1 MLKVKVITVCFL
13 WSLCYPFI
21 SVALGDSPPLLLAFM
36 RSILAGVTLLV
47 FSAKSPAGII
57 PRGWPIWRSIII
69 IGIGYTSLGF
79 SGMFLGGSLV
89 SPGLATVIAN
99 SQPMIAVGLAYL
111 TTVERV
117 TSRQLT
123 VLTIGLVGI
132 SVIVFPSL
140 LHDQENITIGGV
152 GFVLM
157 GAFGVALGNVWLK
170 KVASASNILTLS
182 AWQLIVGSIPLG
194 IVGLFLENTQD
205 IIWGIPLVTSLV
217 VLAIP
222 GTAIATYLW
231 FNVLKSESLH
241 NMNAF
246 TFLTPLFSLSIG
258 ALFLG
263 ERLETNELVGTAII
277 ISSLVFIN
285 ARKSKVT

>member
-1 MLKVKVITVCFL
+1 
-13 WSLCYPFI
+13 
-21 SVALGDSPPLLLAFM
+21 
-36 RSILAGVTLLV
+36 
-47 FSAKSPAGII
+47 
-57 PRGWPIWRSIII
+57 
-69 IGIGYTSLGF
+69 
-79 SGMFLGGSLV
+79 MFLGGSLV

-99 SQPMIAVGLAYL
+99 SQPMIAVALAYL
-111 TTVERV
+111 TTVEKV
-117 TSRQLT
+117 TSRQLAT
-123 VLTIGLVGI
+123 LTIGLVGI

-140 LHDQENITIGGV
+140 LQDQANITLSGV

-170 KVASASNILTLS
+170 KVASGSNILMLS

-194 IVGLFLENTQD
+194 IIGLLTENTQS
-205 IIWGIPLVTSLV
+205 IIWGIPLATSLA

-246 TFLTPLFSLSIG
+246 TFLTPLFSLIIG
-258 ALFLG
+258 AVFLG
-263 ERLETNELVGTAII
+263 ERLETNELIGTAII
-277 ISSLVFIN
+277 VSSLVFMN
-285 ARKSKVT
+285 AKKSKGSKENKAKALTRAS